1 MPTELG
7 RVIARRELARAN
19 RGSPV
24 LVEIGIPRR
33 RAETEQA
40 CPYRIRGLGRRGIR
54 YAFGIDAVQVLQLV
68 QQAIWYDLRP
78 HGRERSWLGERG
90 WTVFYRFYG
99 MALARPT

>member
-1 MPTELG
+1 MGLS
-7 RVIARRELARAN
+7 LQN
-19 RGSPV
+19 SW
-24 LVEIGIPRR
+24 PRPAWHSLR
-33 RAETEQA
+33 
-40 CPYRIRGLGRRGIR
+40 C
-54 YAFGIDAVQVLQLV
+54 GIDAVQALQLV